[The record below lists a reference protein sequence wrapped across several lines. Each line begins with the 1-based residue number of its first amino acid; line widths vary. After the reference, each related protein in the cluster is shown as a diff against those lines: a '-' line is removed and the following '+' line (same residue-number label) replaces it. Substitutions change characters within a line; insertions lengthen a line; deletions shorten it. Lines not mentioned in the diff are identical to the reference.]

1 METQHQAPR
10 SIDHLVLPVG
20 SLDVARA
27 RLSALGF
34 TVAAD
39 AIHPFGTEN
48 ACVFFADE
56 TYLEPLAVASREDCE
71 ASAKAG
77 NVFVARDQAFRFRK
91 GEGLSAIV
99 VKTDDASADDIRFRT
114 QGFGAGEML
123 EFARQM
129 RFPDGR
135 EINAAFRLA
144 FAADLRGPDFF
155 LFACQRINAL
165 PTDRGALLVHGN
177 GVVGISRVVLV
188 EDNPSD
194 FQYLLELGLG
204 QRDVTAHSFGISLLT
219 ANASVDALTPEGFSA
234 HFGSTPRRKG
244 RGLEGAAVVFHSRDI
259 GVTEA
264 CLAANAIAYQKVG
277 ARLIVAPAPGQGVLF
292 VFEEQA

>member
-1 METQHQAPR
+1 METEHQAPR

-34 TVAAD
+34 IVAAD

-71 ASAKAG
+71 AAAKAG

-99 VKTDDASADDIRFRT
+99 VKSDDAFADDSRFRT
-114 QGFGAGEML
+114 QGFGAGDML
-123 EFARQM
+123 EFARLM

-135 EINAAFRLA
+135 EINAAFKLA

-165 PTDRGALLVHGN
+165 PRDRGALLVHDN

-194 FQYLLELGLG
+194 FQYLLDWL
-204 QRDVTAHSFGISLLT
+204 D
-219 ANASVDALTPEGFSA
+219 
-234 HFGSTPRRKG
+234 
-244 RGLEGAAVVFHSRDI
+244 
-259 GVTEA
+259 EA
-264 CLAANAIAYQKVG
+264 QLDRVG
-277 ARLIVAPAPGQGVLF
+277 ATLRRCSLSRAWPIKFVAGEWDNERIRSVSRLSPQMLPLMR
-292 VFEEQA
+292 

>member
-1 METQHQAPR
+1 METEHQAPR

-34 TVAAD
+34 IVAAD

-71 ASAKAG
+71 AAAKAG

-99 VKTDDASADDIRFRT
+99 VKSDDAFADDSRFRT
-114 QGFGAGEML
+114 Q
-123 EFARQM
+123 
-129 RFPDGR
+129 
-135 EINAAFRLA
+135 
-144 FAADLRGPDFF
+144 GPDFF

-165 PTDRGALLVHGN
+165 PRDRGALLVHDN

-204 QRDVTAHSFGISLLT
+204 QRDVTAHSFGISLVA
-219 ANASVDALTPEGFSA
+219 ANATVDALTPEGFTA
-234 HFGSTPRRKG
+234 HFGGVSSRKG
-244 RGLEGAAVVFHSRDI
+244 RGLEGAAVVFHCRDI

-264 CLAANAIAYQKVG
+264 CLAGNAIAYQKLG